1 MFLLLRLYLNVLDRE
16 PERVRESRRESW
28 IEPVREPE
36 RVRER
41 ARESHRESLW
51 LSVVLSLWLSL
62 SLTLSLSFSPE
73 CSQNPCLAHK
83 ALARLPVPLVRWS
96 TLSWSV
102 VGSVYCYFPP
112 IYGATSFVEFVL
124 QRISNVLPA
133 RRLRQTR
140 LRFLMSVA
148 SPSSTGVGHQ
158 RVICVRECLR
168 LAICVSLTQWIRPF
182 WEKYKFS

>member
-73 CSQNPCLAHK
+73 CSQNFAWLTRPLLDSQCHWCAG
-83 ALARLPVPLVRWS
+83 ALYPGLSLGQSIVTFHPSTERPVL
-96 TLSWSV
+96 
-102 VGSVYCYFPP
+102 
-112 IYGATSFVEFVL
+112 
-124 QRISNVLPA
+124 
-133 RRLRQTR
+133 
-140 LRFLMSVA
+140 
-148 SPSSTGVGHQ
+148 
-158 RVICVRECLR
+158 
-168 LAICVSLTQWIRPF
+168 
-182 WEKYKFS
+182 